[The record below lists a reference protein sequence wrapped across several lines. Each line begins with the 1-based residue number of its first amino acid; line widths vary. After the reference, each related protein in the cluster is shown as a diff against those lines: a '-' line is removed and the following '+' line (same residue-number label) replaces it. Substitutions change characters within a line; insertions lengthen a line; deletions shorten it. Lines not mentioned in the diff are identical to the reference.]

1 MLVSS
6 PRTWGCF
13 QVFARAAGLGSVFPT
28 HVGVFPCRLRTRSRC
43 VCLPHARGGV
53 SIETSSTERTS
64 RSSPRT
70 WGCFLVMHPEIEEAR
85 VFPTHVGVFLSV
97 APPAS
102 PATRLPHARGGVS
115 EQKRLALYELW
126 SSPRTW
132 GCFSLISAN
141 AWVSPVFPTHVGVF
155 PRVVRWRA
163 FRLRLPHARGG
174 VSVSAEFDRLTA
186 RSSPRTWGCFLGPA
200 PRAAR

>member
-1 MLVSS
+1 MSS

-13 QVFARAAGLGSVFPT
+13 RLQRHLHDFVPVFPT
-28 HVGVFPCRLRTRSRC
+28 HVGVFPGRSR
-43 VCLPHARGGV
+43 VNGV
-53 SIETSSTERTS
+53 DA
-64 RSSPRT
+64 
-70 WGCFLVMHPEIEEAR
+70 G
-85 VFPTHVGVFLSV
+85 
-97 APPAS
+97 
-102 PATRLPHARGGVS
+102 LPHARGGVS

>member
-1 MLVSS
+1 MGVFPPGQHGGQIFCCLPHARGGVSWASWANDIRLMSS

-13 QVFARAAGLGSVFPT
+13 HADGKAANADDVFPT
-28 HVGVFPCRLRTRSRC
+28 HVGVFPKTHSTEINAS
-43 VCLPHARGGV
+43 CLPHARGGV
-53 SIETSSTERTS
+53 SGYWSLAGGT
-64 RSSPRT
+64 
-70 WGCFLVMHPEIEEAR
+70 
-85 VFPTHVGVFLSV
+85 
-97 APPAS
+97 AP
-102 PATRLPHARGGVS
+102 
-115 EQKRLALYELW
+115 